1 VQVQLGALTSEQAA
15 RAEWA
20 RLNRLVPDLLQGRS
34 PQIMRFDREGRSPLY
49 RLRTGGLPDADA
61 AAEFCEQI
69 KARRGACMMVR
80 S

>member
-61 AAEFCEQI
+61 AAEFCERI